1 MNPGT
6 ADPRAHLSLAARSIF
21 KILIFVDIRY
31 QIRTGISSGS
41 PAKFRFLFLCVLSN
55 FVSVLKVCFLSFVGF
70 AQFRRRYP
78 VKSPGLFFRL
88 RRPAAF
94 FPVLPPAKCINRI
107 PWFAV
112 HLPGCTKIVRNG
124 IQDLH
129 FLIYLFIMLNHQY
142 ENAFCRWHAHLL
154 FCGPVS
160 RKEAGIR

>member
-41 PAKFRFLFLCVLSN
+41 PAKLRFLFLCVLSN
-55 FVSVLKVCFLSFVGF
+55 FVNVLKVCFLSFVCS
-70 AQFRRRYP
+70 AQFLLP
-78 VKSPGLFFRL
+78 IPCQIAGASLPSPASGG
-88 RRPAAF
+88 
-94 FPVLPPAKCINRI
+94 VLPRPSPAKCINRI
-107 PWFAV
+107 PRFAV

-129 FLIYLFIMLNHQY
+129 FLIYLFIMLKSQHF
-142 ENAFCRWHAHLL
+142 A
-154 FCGPVS
+154 GPEGTGFPAPLPPGDG
-160 RKEAGIR
+160 RRPAI